1 MLDVAQNVLPVF
13 LMIFI
18 GWLVVALRYL
28 KPEAGVALSE
38 FVFKLAVPVLLF
50 RTLAEADFHG
60 AFPVRLW
67 IAYFAGVAVTWAAGH
82 LLATRLFGTDQRTA
96 KVAGV
101 SSAFANNVFIG
112 LPLVE
117 RAVGAE
123 GLVAVSILLAIHLPV
138 MMVASSLMIERAERR
153 DLGKAPERWY
163 SLLRYLALNLTRNPL
178 VFGVL
183 GGILWN
189 LSGLPLVGVPKLMAD
204 QLSAVAGPAALIS
217 LGMAMR
223 RYGLGGNM
231 AMAAGAAALKLLL
244 LPACVLAFSHLLGLS
259 REWQAAL
266 VLTSSVPTGV
276 NAWLIAAQ
284 FRTAEHLAATAITL
298 TAARGVLSVTF
309 WAWLMG

>member
-18 GWLVVALRYL
+18 GWLVVATGYL
-28 KPEAGVALSE
+28 KPEAGIALSE
-38 FVFKLAVPVLLF
+38 FVFKLAVPVLIF
-50 RTLAEADFHG
+50 RTLAQADFHG

-82 LLATRLFGTDQRTA
+82 MVATRFLHADQRTA
-96 KVAGV
+96 TVAGV

-117 RAVGAE
+117 RTVGPE
-123 GLVAVSILLAIHLPV
+123 GLVAISILLAVHLPV
-138 MMVASSLMIERAERR
+138 MMVASSLLIERAERR
-153 DLGKAPERWY
+153 DIGKARESWP
-163 SLLRYLALNLTRNPL
+163 SLLRYLAINLTRNPL

-189 LSGLPLVGVPKLMAD
+189 FSDAPLVGVPKLVAD
-204 QLSAVAGPAALIS
+204 QLSAVAGPAALVS
-217 LGMAMR
+217 LGMATR
-223 RYGLGGNM
+223 RYSLGGSVPL
-231 AMAAGAAALKLLL
+231 ASAATALKLFL
-244 LPACVLAFSHLLGLS
+244 LPACVMVFSHMLGLS

-284 FRTAEHLAATAITL
+284 FRTAENLAASVITVTTAT
-298 TAARGVLSVTF
+298 GVLSVTF
-309 WAWLMG
+309 WAWMMG